1 MAADRDGRPD
11 RVKVLLDA
19 NALMMPAQFGVD
31 VYEELRLL
39 FGDYEAITLED
50 VVGELTGLARGRGKN
65 ATAARVGLAMA
76 QRSHILPSGSVRRY
90 VDDRVIEFAE
100 REGCVVVTND
110 RNLRNTLLDRG
121 IDVVS
126 MRKQKKLEL
135 IRG

>member
-76 QRSHILPSGSVRRY
+76 QRSQILPSGSVRRY

>member
-1 MAADRDGRPD
+1 M
-11 RVKVLLDA
+11 KVLLDA

-50 VVGELTGLARGRGKN
+50 VVGELAGLARGRGKN
-65 ATAARVGLAMA
+65 AAAARVGLAMA
-76 QRSHILPSGSVRRY
+76 ERSRILPSGSVRRY
-90 VDDRVIEFAE
+90 VDDRVAEFAE